1 MPRGTLKSFSSL
13 RGYGFISPDDG
24 SKNIIVRIAAVMSA
38 KLGSL
43 KEGQKLSYEIEIDR
57 DGNESAINLHEA

>member
-24 SKNIIVRIAAVMSA
+24 SKNITVRIAAVMSA

-43 KEGQKLSYEIEIDR
+43 KEGQKLSYEIKIDR